1 MIILLDA
8 MGGDNAPDA
17 NIKGAVAAINQIEAK
32 VVLIGKEEVI
42 KSRIKELYGKEDIKD
57 ISPRLSIKN
66 ATETIEMEDIPTQA
80 IKHKKDSSM
89 VVGFNMLKQGE
100 GDVFISA
107 GNSGALLTGATLL
120 VVRMKGIDRPALAL
134 SLIHILKD
142 EVGNETEASTTASTT
157 QIYTV
162 TYYVDSGNTR
172 TQQFSMGQSV
182 ISGLS
187 FTPSKSGYS
196 FVGWREDKT
205 ASSSVLSSK
214 TMGTSNMT
222 LYAVFSQTI
231 TLSYNGNGATGGS
244 TASQSGTRYYNNG
257 NATNPSFSLRST
269 GFSRTNYTFANW
281 TIGSTSGTQYS
292 AGASVTLSANTTF
305 YARWIQTAYN
315 YGYTG
320 GVQSFTAPVTG
331 IYRFQVYGAAGGGVF
346 GGKGGYAIGYK
357 QVNKGTVLYICVG
370 GAGAVGSNTNYIS
383 GGYNGGGSG
392 SASNYTSGGG
402 GGCTHIATRNGT
414 LQALGNT
421 SGLYIVA
428 GGGGG
433 ARYMNNSDS
442 AGYGGTG
449 GGTTG
454 GSSQAIHTQG
464 GGGTQSGGGSG
475 VNSGSFGKGGNA
487 NSVGAGGGGGLYG
500 GGGSYGNG
508 AGGDVYKRQV

>member
-1 MIILLDA
+1 MATIGTYTYYL
-8 MGGDNAPDA
+8 N
-17 NIKGAVAAINQIEAK
+17 NEQKESSTEASYNYTGLTAGTSYDLK
-32 VVLIGKEEVI
+32 VIV
-42 KSRIKELYGKEDIKD
+42 
-57 ISPRLSIKN
+57 
-66 ATETIEMEDIPTQA
+66 
-80 IKHKKDSSM
+80 
-89 VVGFNMLKQGE
+89 
-100 GDVFISA
+100 
-107 GNSGALLTGATLL
+107 
-120 VVRMKGIDRPALAL
+120 
-134 SLIHILKD
+134 KD

-487 NSVGAGGGGGLYG
+487 NSVGAGGGSGLYG
-500 GGGSYGNG
+500 GGGSFGNG
-508 AGGDVYKRQV
+508 AGGGSGYTGGVPSFSYGGTTYSPSMSNGQRSGNGYATITLMRYISG